1 MNESTSKPES
11 AAATPTPM
19 SNPDSHAIQHDGSGI
34 VHTDDAVALGSR
46 FFGWATLIVFAVWF
60 VNRVLIITF
69 GWPGAGAVASGGG
82 ALSAIQLVSYGAAL
96 AFSAWLVLRDKT
108 VELRADAARVHEF
121 NLFVVRAFFFIVLF
135 VGIGDMIVS
144 ALRVEGA
151 LEAVFGSDLARDL
164 GRSQFRGPWLHV
176 PLAVLGVICAFF
188 FRTLGFHWLTIM
200 IVAAELMIVI
210 TRFVFSY
217 EQAFMG
223 DLVRFWY
230 AALFLFASAYTLYEE
245 GHVRVDIFYAGMRNR
260 NKGRVNSIGTVLL
273 GMGLCW
279 TILIIG
285 LGGASAVIYGSV
297 SNFEVSQ
304 SGFGLY
310 VKYMMAG
317 FLGVFA
323 ITMLIQFVSYFLES
337 VADWR
342 DEPGTRLNRADAAAH

>member
-1 MNESTSKPES
+1 
-11 AAATPTPM
+11 M
-19 SNPDSHAIQHDGSGI
+19 SNPDSRAVHHTGSGI
-34 VHTDDAVALGSR
+34 EHPGDAITLGAR
-46 FFGWATLIVFAVWF
+46 FFGWAMLTVLTVWF
-60 VNRVLIITF
+60 VNVVLKLSF
-69 GWPGAGAVASGGG
+69 GWPGALALFDGGG
-82 ALSAIQLVSYGAAL
+82 VLSAIEVASYLIAV
-96 AFSAWLVLRDKT
+96 AFAGWIVTRDKT
-108 VELRADAARVHEF
+108 VPLRADSARIHRF
-121 NLFVVRAFFFIVLF
+121 NLFVVRAAFFIVLF
-135 VGIGDMIVS
+135 VGLGDVIVS
-144 ALRVEGA
+144 ALRVENA
-151 LEAVFGSDLARDL
+151 LEGIVGSDLSRDL

-176 PLAVLGVICAFF
+176 PLMILGVVCAFF
-188 FRTLGFHWLTIM
+188 ARTLGFHWLTLM

-260 NKGRVNSIGTVLL
+260 SKGRVNTFGTVLL

-285 LGGASAVIYGSV
+285 LGGPSAIIYGAV
-297 SNFEVSQ
+297 ANFEVSQ

-310 VKYMMAG
+310 VKYMMAA

-323 ITMLIQFVSYFLES
+323 LTMLIQFVSYFMES

-342 DEPGTRLNRADAAAH
+342 DEPGTRLNRGDTAAH